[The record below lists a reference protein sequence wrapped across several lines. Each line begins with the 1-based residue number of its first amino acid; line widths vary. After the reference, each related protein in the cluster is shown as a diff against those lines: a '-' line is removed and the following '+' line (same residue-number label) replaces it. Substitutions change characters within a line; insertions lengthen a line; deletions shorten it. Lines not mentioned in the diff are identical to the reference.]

1 MRSGETFSINNS
13 EKDREKSDEY
23 YISEGV
29 EYRNINKIDI
39 STDQGKFEWL
49 DSLVDNASARIESK
63 QENIISE
70 EGLYGVNKEEQEEYL
85 KYNDAWQD
93 NKLDFD
99 IAKRQSKILENL
111 DINGGGWR
119 IRRIRT
125 HNNFIQK
132 SCK

>member
-99 IAKRQSKILENL
+99 IAKRQGKILENL
-111 DINGGGWR
+111 DINGGVAYSA
-119 IRRIRT
+119 
-125 HNNFIQK
+125 H
-132 SCK
+132 